1 MSWEKNLFVELF
13 LVAAGA
19 ILSCSGEV
27 QVEATPQPISVLQRA
42 NQTITTLPYSHSEFS
57 VTQIGKQS
65 VQEATQRTQSVSAL
79 PEDANMVKADS
90 IPPAK
95 QVSVHKQANT
105 AATPL
110 EAAANPTS
118 PTSQAASRRVTKTTV
133 VARSRAVLSETQ
145 TDEAGIQGAVKTT
158 AAAQRTASQPAT
170 PNSWN
175 TAAPALPAKAG
186 NAKKTV
192 AGTSDKCIT
201 QHVPAGTPGA
211 NSTAHSKMPSGHKA
225 TVPEPTAP
233 VGPTLAPKPSP
244 AATGAYSVSNGTAEC
259 IKASVGLTMIAKNGK
274 TNNLEYFNINPNT
287 TRTIGMCGVWVSTLR
302 ISFEGGFIRFTF
314 TKSGEVYYVS
324 VIEASLTVPSEGV
337 LYSGIK
343 SDQLFSVPLGNCFKC
358 LSMQT
363 IEMSNNLQLLL
374 SSSQLQAFN
383 IVGNQFGKEEECALD
398 RNKRLIPVTV
408 GLSLAGLFVIVFAT
422 CAIYRRKRTSS
433 YERI

>member
-1 MSWEKNLFVELF
+1 MSWEKNLFVELL

-27 QVEATPQPISVLQRA
+27 QVEATPQPISVMQRD
-42 NQTITTLPYSHSEFS
+42 NQTITTLLYSHSEVS

-65 VQEATQRTQSVSAL
+65 VQEVTQRTQSVPAL
-79 PEDANMVKADS
+79 PEDAKMVKAES

-95 QVSVHKQANT
+95 QVSAHKQANT
-105 AATPL
+105 AATPP
-110 EAAANPTS
+110 ETAANPTR
-118 PTSQAASRRVTKTTV
+118 PTSQAASSRVTKTTV
-133 VARSRAVLSETQ
+133 AARSTAVQSETQ
-145 TDEAGIQGAVKTT
+145 TDEAGIH
-158 AAAQRTASQPAT
+158 RASQPAA

-175 TAAPALPAKAG
+175 TAAPALPAKAAY
-186 NAKKTV
+186 AKKNV
-192 AGTSDKCIT
+192 AGTSDECII
-201 QHVPAGTPGA
+201 QCVPAATPRA
-211 NSTAHSKMPSGHKA
+211 NSTAHRKMPSGHKV

-233 VGPTLAPKPSP
+233 VGPTLTPKPSP

-259 IKASVGLTMIAKNGK
+259 IKASAGLTMIAKNGK
-274 TNNLEYFNINPNT
+274 TNNLEYFNINPNAT
-287 TRTIGMCGVWVSTLR
+287 STIGMCGAWLSTLK

-324 VIEASLTVPSEGV
+324 LIEASLTVPSEGV

-343 SDQLFSVPLGNCFKC
+343 SDQLFSVSLGNCFKC

-363 IEMSNNLQLLL
+363 IELSNNLQLLL

-422 CAIYRRKRTSS
+422 CAIYRKKHTSS